1 MLQALRRYDA
11 ASPDVVRDWV
21 SQVKSINQDLREQ
34 GEALRARARDLEQNN
49 DYASRY
55 LNLVETNIIGEG
67 IKLQAKARTSRN
79 KLDNRVN
86 RLIEREFSAWTE
98 ATNCS
103 LDGRLDWSDIQ
114 RLVARTVARDGEVI
128 VRMVREPEFRI
139 AIYDADFLDYNLNRE
154 AGKAGNAILQ
164 GIEVNGQGR
173 PVAYYLWKQPPN
185 KVPSLFGAPA
195 KTPNV
200 NSYERVDAKDIL
212 HIYRSE
218 RPNQIR
224 GATWLAP
231 VMIHLL
237 MLNRYERA
245 EMRAAELAASKVGYY
260 KTPTGDYLEDEK
272 DADTWGLPSSI
283 GGVGFTELPAGTE
296 LAMLDP
302 SHPVS
307 AYQSYVSGVLRGIAS
322 GLNVTYHALS
332 SDLTAV
338 NFSSIRAGTI
348 EERDNWRKWQQFFI
362 SHLMRPIFSAWLE
375 SNRDR
380 LQVAATAADAQFVPR
395 GWTWVDP
402 VKDLQAHQM
411 AYGLG
416 VTSLTDIAASQGRD
430 LEEVFDQRRKEQEM
444 LAEFGIEIGNQP
456 AVMPQEDTPD
466 GTV

>member
-1 MLQALRRYDA
+1 MMLQALRRYDA

-67 IKLQAKARTSRN
+67 IKLQSKARTSRN

-86 RLIEREFSAWTE
+86 RLIEREWQAWTYAE
-98 ATNCS
+98 NCS
-103 LDGRLDWSDIQ
+103 LDGRLEWADVQ
-114 RLVARTVARDGEVI
+114 RLVARTCARDGEVI
-128 VRMVREPEFRI
+128 VRMVREPEFKV

-154 AGKAGNAILQ
+154 AVNGGNAIIQ
-164 GIEVNGQGR
+164 GIEVNAQGR

-185 KVPSLFGAPA
+185 KVPSLFGAPV
-195 KTPNV
+195 KSPNV
-200 NSYERVDAKDIL
+200 NNYERVPASDIL

-218 RPNQIR
+218 RPNQVR

-260 KTPTGDYLEDEK
+260 KTPTGDYLDDEG
-272 DADTWGLPSSI
+272 DADNYGLPSSI

-332 SDLTAV
+332 GDLTAV

-362 SHLMRPIFSAWLE
+362 CHLMRPIFQGWLE

-380 LQVAATAADAQFVPR
+380 LQVAASASDAHFVPR

-411 AYGLG
+411 AYELG

-430 LEEVFDQRRKEQEM
+430 LEDVFDQRRKEQDM
-444 LAEFGIEIGNQP
+444 LAEFGVQINQP
-456 AVMPQEDTPD
+456 AQRPTEVDDEDD
-466 GTV
+466 